1 MVQLNRNF
9 RQRSIKSELPNCP
22 RIRNSA
28 PTSYTTTNTT
38 KRPLAAPSRIHSHSA
53 QLLSYSPFVE
63 GAVEPRTQS
72 SLPPNMAT
80 IVGSSSGEP
89 LSSAP
94 QYEQA
99 YDDDTP
105 LFTCLS
111 CSIAFPNPEDQRTHY
126 RSDLHRYNMKR
137 RVANLPPVKADVFN
151 AKILQRRAALAQEAQ
166 TAVTPDKCEAC
177 DKKFSSQ
184 NAYRDHLNSKKHKEN
199 VAKLE
204 KRKTATAT
212 DAAAVPATGADGEQ
226 VPLVFRVPK
235 PTDEPTSTTDAASAP
250 ASTRSTTDAAIVA
263 AEKRQNARDTL
274 MVSEDATEEQIQA
287 AIDAKVASS
296 RRIDPTHECIFCAKS
311 GFTELKDTLAHMSKA
326 HGFFIPDS
334 EYIVDLPGLVSYLAD
349 KVSIGNICLYC
360 NGRGKGFHN
369 VESVRNHML
378 DKFHCKIAYSDQE
391 DQLELGDFYDFTS
404 SYPADEEEEWEDED
418 AEDGEEMD
426 VDDEAQVMDLT
437 TTKSAGADEERDD
450 QIRYGDSEL
459 ELVLPSGARLGHR
472 SLRRYYQQ
480 SLRETP
486 TTSAATSQ
494 DLSRRYA
501 GGGALARRLIA
512 ESGMHHH
519 HRDGTL
525 VTGRHGQ
532 VIKARNRGEAREA
545 KKHITEFRDRNK
557 REQYKTRIGFRNNNQ
572 KHFRDPLLQ

>member
-1 MVQLNRNF
+1 
-9 RQRSIKSELPNCP
+9 
-22 RIRNSA
+22 
-28 PTSYTTTNTT
+28 
-38 KRPLAAPSRIHSHSA
+38 
-53 QLLSYSPFVE
+53 
-63 GAVEPRTQS
+63 
-72 SLPPNMAT
+72 MAT
-80 IVGSSSGEP
+80 IVGASNGEP
-89 LSSAP
+89 SSAP
-94 QYEQA
+94 QYEQG

-111 CSIAFPNPEDQRTHY
+111 CSIAFPNPDDQRTHY

-151 AKILQRRAALAQEAQ
+151 AKILERRAALAQEAET
-166 TAVTPDKCEAC
+166 TATPDKCEAC
-177 DKKFSSQ
+177 DKKFASQ
-184 NAYRDHLNSKKHKEN
+184 NAYLAHLNSKKHKEN
-199 VAKLE
+199 AAKLDK
-204 KRKTATAT
+204 KRANAASQAGPSTAVAA
-212 DAAAVPATGADGEQ
+212 DADTEQ

-235 PTDEPTSTTDAASAP
+235 PTASDAEPASAP
-250 ASTRSTTDAAIVA
+250 AADVA
-263 AEKRQNARDTL
+263 ASSAAAADKKQNARETL

-296 RRIDPTHECIFCAKS
+296 RRIDPNHECMFCAKS
-311 GFTELKDTLAHMSKA
+311 GFGELKDTLAHMSKA

-334 EYIVDLPGLVSYLAD
+334 EYIVDLPGLVAYLAD

-378 DKFHCKIAYSDQE
+378 DKFHCKIAYSDPE

-404 SYPADEEEEWEDED
+404 SYPADEDEEWEDDDAEED
-418 AEDGEEMD
+418 AEDDMD
-426 VDDEAQVMDLT
+426 VDGEGKVLDLT
-437 TTKSAGADEERDD
+437 TKAGKKSATADAEEHDD

-480 SLRETP
+480 SLREVP
-486 TTSAATSQ
+486 MGSARDQT
-494 DLSRRYA
+494 DLSRRYG

-512 ESGMHHH
+512 ESGMGHHDG
-519 HRDGTL
+519 DGTL
-525 VTGRHGQ
+525 VTGRGGQ

-545 KKHITEFRDRNK
+545 KKHITEFRDRSR

>member
-1 MVQLNRNF
+1 MATL
-9 RQRSIKSELPNCP
+9 
-22 RIRNSA
+22 
-28 PTSYTTTNTT
+28 
-38 KRPLAAPSRIHSHSA
+38 
-53 QLLSYSPFVE
+53 
-63 GAVEPRTQS
+63 VEPS
-72 SLPPNMAT
+72 
-80 IVGSSSGEP
+80 GGEP
-89 LSSAP
+89 SSAP
-94 QYEQA
+94 QYDQN

-151 AKILQRRAALAQEAQ
+151 AKILERRAALAQEAQ

-177 DKKFSSQ
+177 DKKFASQ

-199 VAKLE
+199 VARLE
-204 KRKTATAT
+204 KRRQEQAGPSSA
-212 DAAAVPATGADGEQ
+212 AAAVESNDEQ

-235 PTDEPTSTTDAASAP
+235 PVGEQIAESPTAP
-250 ASTRSTTDAAIVA
+250 ALTRSTTDAAIVA
-263 AEKRQNARDTL
+263 EEKKQNARHTL
-274 MVSEDATEEQIQA
+274 MVPEDASEEQIQA

-296 RRIDPTHECIFCAKS
+296 RRVDPTHECIFCAKT

-369 VESVRNHML
+369 LESVRNHML
-378 DKFHCKIAYSDQE
+378 DKFHCKIAYSDEE

-404 SYPADEEEEWEDED
+404 SYPADEDEEWEDAGDDED
-418 AEDGEEMD
+418 ADEEMEVDGEE
-426 VDDEAQVMDLT
+426 QVLDM
-437 TTKSAGADEERDD
+437 TTKSSKKNVSGAEEEHDD

-480 SLRETP
+480 SLRDTP
-486 TTSAATSQ
+486 LGSSGTDQ
-494 DLSRRYA
+494 DLSRRYG

-512 ESGMHHH
+512 ESGMGHHDG
-519 HRDGTL
+519 DGTL

>member
-1 MVQLNRNF
+1 
-9 RQRSIKSELPNCP
+9 
-22 RIRNSA
+22 
-28 PTSYTTTNTT
+28 
-38 KRPLAAPSRIHSHSA
+38 
-53 QLLSYSPFVE
+53 
-63 GAVEPRTQS
+63 
-72 SLPPNMAT
+72 MAT

-89 LSSAP
+89 SSAP
-94 QYEQA
+94 QYDQV

-151 AKILQRRAALAQEAQ
+151 AKILERRAALAQEAQ
-166 TAVTPDKCEAC
+166 TAVTLDKCEAC
-177 DKKFSSQ
+177 DKKFASQ

-199 VAKLE
+199 LAKLE
-204 KRKTATAT
+204 KKAAATAT
-212 DAAAVPATGADGEQ
+212 QAHAGAATTESNGEQ

-235 PTDEPTSTTDAASAP
+235 PATEETSTSTPAP
-250 ASTRSTTDAAIVA
+250 ALTRTTTDAAIVA
-263 AEKRQNARDTL
+263 AEKKQSARDAL

-311 GFTELKDTLAHMSKA
+311 GFAELKDTLAHMSKT

-360 NGRGKGFHN
+360 NGRGKGFHS

-404 SYPADEEEEWEDED
+404 SYPADEDEEWED
-418 AEDGEEMD
+418 ADG
-426 VDDEAQVMDLT
+426 DDGDNMEVEGEGQVLDLT
-437 TTKSAGADEERDD
+437 TSKSSGADEERDN

-486 TTSAATSQ
+486 MGSSAADQ
-494 DLSRRYA
+494 NDLSRRYG

-512 ESGMHHH
+512 ESGMGHHDG
-519 HRDGTL
+519 DGTL

-545 KKHITEFRDRNK
+545 KKHITEFRDRNR
-557 REQYKTRIGFRNNNQ
+557 REQYKTKIGFRNNNQ

>member
-1 MVQLNRNF
+1 
-9 RQRSIKSELPNCP
+9 
-22 RIRNSA
+22 
-28 PTSYTTTNTT
+28 
-38 KRPLAAPSRIHSHSA
+38 
-53 QLLSYSPFVE
+53 
-63 GAVEPRTQS
+63 
-72 SLPPNMAT
+72 
-80 IVGSSSGEP
+80 
-89 LSSAP
+89 
-94 QYEQA
+94 
-99 YDDDTP
+99 
-105 LFTCLS
+105 
-111 CSIAFPNPEDQRTHY
+111 
-126 RSDLHRYNMKR
+126 MKR

-151 AKILQRRAALAQEAQ
+151 AKILERRAALAQEAQ

-177 DKKFSSQ
+177 DKKFASQ
-184 NAYRDHLNSKKHKEN
+184 NAYRDHLNAKKHKEN

-204 KRKTATAT
+204 RKKASQAGPSSEVATEGNA
-212 DAAAVPATGADGEQ
+212 GGEEQ

-235 PTDEPTSTTDAASAP
+235 PSAVDATSNDAAAEP
-250 ASTRSTTDAAIVA
+250 AVNAAVVA
-263 AEKRQNARDTL
+263 AEKKQNARDTL
-274 MVSEDATEEQIQA
+274 MVSPDATEEQIQA
-287 AIDAKVASS
+287 AIDAKVATSK
-296 RRIDPTHECIFCAKS
+296 RIDPTHECIFCAKT
-311 GFTELKDTLAHMSKA
+311 GFTQLTDTLAHMSKA

-334 EYIVDLPGLVSYLAD
+334 EYLSDLPGLVSYLAD

-378 DKFHCKIAYSDQE
+378 DKFHCKIAYADME

-404 SYPADEEEEWEDED
+404 SYPQDEDEEWEDED
-418 AEDGEEMD
+418 GEDVDEDEDMEVDGEQGQVLDLKSSKKSASANVEDG
-426 VDDEAQVMDLT
+426 
-437 TTKSAGADEERDD
+437 DD

-486 TTSAATSQ
+486 MGSSSNQ
-494 DLSRRYA
+494 DDLSRRYG

-512 ESGMHHH
+512 ESGMGHHDG
-519 HRDGTL
+519 DGTL
-525 VTGRHGQ
+525 VTGRGGQ

>member
-1 MVQLNRNF
+1 
-9 RQRSIKSELPNCP
+9 
-22 RIRNSA
+22 
-28 PTSYTTTNTT
+28 
-38 KRPLAAPSRIHSHSA
+38 
-53 QLLSYSPFVE
+53 
-63 GAVEPRTQS
+63 
-72 SLPPNMAT
+72 MAT
-80 IVGSSSGEP
+80 IVGSSVGEP
-89 LSSAP
+89 SLTP
-94 QYEQA
+94 QYDQG

-111 CSIAFPNPEDQRTHY
+111 CSIAFPNPDDQRTHY

-137 RVANLPPVKADVFN
+137 RVANLPPVKTDVFN
-151 AKILQRRAALAQEAQ
+151 AKILERRAALTQEAQ

-177 DKKFSSQ
+177 EKKFATQ
-184 NAYRDHLNSKKHKEN
+184 NAYRDHLNAKKHKEN

-204 KRKTATAT
+204 NKK
-212 DAAAVPATGADGEQ
+212 AASEAGPSSAVASNANGEQ

-235 PTDEPTSTTDAASAP
+235 PTADETSTSTSEAAP
-250 ASTRSTTDAAIVA
+250 TTPSTEAAVAA
-263 AEKRQNARDTL
+263 AEKKKNPRDAL
-274 MVSEDATEEQIQA
+274 VVSEGATEQQIQA

-296 RRIDPTHECIFCAKS
+296 RRIDANHECIFCAKS
-311 GFTELKDTLAHMSKA
+311 GFAELKDTLAHMSKA

-334 EYIVDLPGLVSYLAD
+334 EYLVDLPGLVSYLAD

-369 VESVRNHML
+369 AESVRNHML
-378 DKFHCKIAYSDQE
+378 DKYHCKIAYSDPE

-404 SYPADEEEEWEDED
+404 SYPAGEDEEWEDADGVDVED
-418 AEDGEEMD
+418 EDMETDGDEEVLD
-426 VDDEAQVMDLT
+426 IT
-437 TTKSAGADEERDD
+437 TTKSGKKSSDADVEERDD

-480 SLRETP
+480 SLREAPMGSGTDH
-486 TTSAATSQ
+486 
-494 DLSRRYA
+494 DLSRRYG

-512 ESGMHHH
+512 ESGMGHHDG
-519 HRDGTL
+519 DGTL
-525 VTGRHGQ
+525 VTGRGGQ

-545 KKHITEFRDRNK
+545 KKHVTEFRDRNR

>member
-1 MVQLNRNF
+1 MATL
-9 RQRSIKSELPNCP
+9 
-22 RIRNSA
+22 
-28 PTSYTTTNTT
+28 
-38 KRPLAAPSRIHSHSA
+38 
-53 QLLSYSPFVE
+53 
-63 GAVEPRTQS
+63 VEPS
-72 SLPPNMAT
+72 
-80 IVGSSSGEP
+80 GGEP
-89 LSSAP
+89 LSAP
-94 QYEQA
+94 QYDQG

-151 AKILQRRAALAQEAQ
+151 AKILERRAALAHEAQ
-166 TAVTPDKCEAC
+166 TAITPDKCEAC
-177 DKKFSSQ
+177 DKKFASQ
-184 NAYRDHLNSKKHKEN
+184 NAHRDHLNSKKHKEN

-204 KRKTATAT
+204 RRKASQASQ
-212 DAAAVPATGADGEQ
+212 AGPSSVPAADSNGD

-235 PTDEPTSTTDAASAP
+235 PADDETSTSVAAP
-250 ASTRSTTDAAIVA
+250 ALTRSTTDADVVA
-263 AEKRQNARDTL
+263 EEKKQNARDAL
-274 MVSEDATEEQIQA
+274 MISEDATEEQIQA

-296 RRIDPTHECIFCAKS
+296 RRINPNHECIFCAKI

-404 SYPADEEEEWEDED
+404 SYPADEEEEWED
-418 AEDGEEMD
+418 ADGEGDENDENEME
-426 VDDEAQVMDLT
+426 VDEDEQVLDLT
-437 TTKSAGADEERDD
+437 TKSGKKASNGNGDDEERDD

-486 TTSAATSQ
+486 MGSGGTDH
-494 DLSRRYA
+494 DLSRRYG

-512 ESGMHHH
+512 ESGMGHHDG
-519 HRDGTL
+519 DGTL

>member
-1 MVQLNRNF
+1 M
-9 RQRSIKSELPNCP
+9 
-22 RIRNSA
+22 
-28 PTSYTTTNTT
+28 T
-38 KRPLAAPSRIHSHSA
+38 
-53 QLLSYSPFVE
+53 
-63 GAVEPRTQS
+63 
-72 SLPPNMAT
+72 T
-80 IVGSSSGEP
+80 IVGSSAGEP
-89 LSSAP
+89 STAP
-94 QYEQA
+94 QYEQG

-111 CSIAFPNPEDQRTHY
+111 CSIAFPNPDDQRTHY

-151 AKILQRRAALAQEAQ
+151 AKILERRAALAQEAQ

-177 DKKFSSQ
+177 DKKFASQ
-184 NAYRDHLNSKKHKEN
+184 NAYRDHLNAKKHKEN
-199 VAKLE
+199 VAKLD
-204 KRKTATAT
+204 KRK
-212 DAAAVPATGADGEQ
+212 AAQPGPSSAVAEGDQEQ

-235 PTDEPTSTTDAASAP
+235 PSTTSTSTSDAVTP
-250 ASTRSTTDAAIVA
+250 STEAAVVA
-263 AEKRQNARDTL
+263 AEKKQSARDTL

-296 RRIDPTHECIFCAKS
+296 RRIDATHECIFCAKT

-334 EYIVDLPGLVSYLAD
+334 EYLVDLPGLVSYLAD

-378 DKFHCKIAYSDQE
+378 DKYHCKIAYSDPE

-404 SYPADEEEEWEDED
+404 SYPADEDEEWEDADGDDIED
-418 AEDGEEMD
+418 EDEDMEVDGEG
-426 VDDEAQVMDLT
+426 QVLDLT
-437 TTKSAGADEERDD
+437 TKSKKSSSTDVEERDD

-486 TTSAATSQ
+486 MGSAGNQ
-494 DLSRRYA
+494 DDLSRRYG

-512 ESGMHHH
+512 ESGMGHHDG
-519 HRDGTL
+519 DGTL
-525 VTGRHGQ
+525 VTGRGGQ

-545 KKHITEFRDRNK
+545 KKHITEFRDRNR
-557 REQYKTRIGFRNNNQ
+557 REQYKTKIGFRNNNQ

>member
-1 MVQLNRNF
+1 
-9 RQRSIKSELPNCP
+9 
-22 RIRNSA
+22 
-28 PTSYTTTNTT
+28 
-38 KRPLAAPSRIHSHSA
+38 
-53 QLLSYSPFVE
+53 
-63 GAVEPRTQS
+63 
-72 SLPPNMAT
+72 MAT
-80 IVGSSSGEP
+80 LVGSSSSEP
-89 LSSAP
+89 STAP
-94 QYEQA
+94 QYEQ

-151 AKILQRRAALAQEAQ
+151 AKILERRAALVQEAQ
-166 TAVTPDKCEAC
+166 TATVPDRCEAC
-177 DKKFSSQ
+177 DKKFASQ
-184 NAYRDHLNSKKHKEN
+184 NAFRAHLESKKHKEN
-199 VAKLE
+199 EARLS
-204 KRKTATAT
+204 RRQ
-212 DAAAVPATGADGEQ
+212 AAANTEASEIAPSEDGKEE

-235 PTDEPTSTTDAASAP
+235 PTAEAP
-250 ASTRSTTDAAIVA
+250 ALTRSTTDAAIVA
-263 AEKRQNARDTL
+263 EEKKKNARDTL
-274 MVSEDATEEQIQA
+274 MVSEDASEEQIQA
-287 AIDAKVASS
+287 AVDAKVASS
-296 RRIDPTHECIFCAKS
+296 RRIDVEHECIFCPKS
-311 GFTELKDTLAHMSKA
+311 GFGELKDNLAHMSKA

-369 VESVRNHML
+369 TESVRNHML
-378 DKFHCKIAYSDQE
+378 DKYHCKIAYSDPE

-404 SYPADEEEEWEDED
+404 SYPAEEDEEWEDAD
-418 AEDGEEMD
+418 AEEEEEMEVDGEG
-426 VDDEAQVMDLT
+426 QVLDLT
-437 TTKSAGADEERDD
+437 TKKSGEEEEKDD

-472 SLRRYYQQ
+472 SLRRYYAQ

-486 TTSAATSQ
+486 LNSSRADE
-494 DLSRRYA
+494 DLSRRYG

-512 ESGMHHH
+512 ESGMGHHDG
-519 HRDGTL
+519 DGTL

>member
-1 MVQLNRNF
+1 
-9 RQRSIKSELPNCP
+9 
-22 RIRNSA
+22 
-28 PTSYTTTNTT
+28 
-38 KRPLAAPSRIHSHSA
+38 
-53 QLLSYSPFVE
+53 
-63 GAVEPRTQS
+63 
-72 SLPPNMAT
+72 MAT

-89 LSSAP
+89 SSAP
-94 QYEQA
+94 QYEQG

-111 CSIAFPNPEDQRTHY
+111 CSIAFPNPDDQRTHY

-137 RVANLPPVKADVFN
+137 RVANLPPVKAEVFN
-151 AKILQRRAALAQEAQ
+151 AKILERRAALAQEAQ

-177 DKKFSSQ
+177 DKKFASQ

-199 VAKLE
+199 VAKFD
-204 KRKTATAT
+204 KKKASQAGPSS
-212 DAAAVPATGADGEQ
+212 APATGADSNDEQ

-235 PTDEPTSTTDAASAP
+235 PTADSTSTSTADATAAP
-250 ASTRSTTDAAIVA
+250 TMSTTESAIVA
-263 AEKRQNARDTL
+263 AEKKQNARHTL
-274 MVSEDATEEQIQA
+274 MISEDASEEQIQA

-296 RRIDPTHECIFCAKS
+296 RRIDPNHECIFCAKT

-326 HGFFIPDS
+326 HGFFIPESD
-334 EYIVDLPGLVSYLAD
+334 YLVDLPGLISYLAD

-369 VESVRNHML
+369 AESVRNHML
-378 DKFHCKIAYSDQE
+378 DKFHCKIAYSDPE

-404 SYPADEEEEWEDED
+404 SYPTDEDEEWEDED
-418 AEDGEEMD
+418 GEDVADDME
-426 VDDEAQVMDLT
+426 VDDQVTDLT
-437 TTKSAGADEERDD
+437 TTKKSSKKANVEEDGDD
-450 QIRYGDSEL
+450 QVRYGDSEF

-480 SLRETP
+480 SLREAP
-486 TTSAATSQ
+486 MGSTSDRD
-494 DLSRRYA
+494 DLSRRYG

-512 ESGMHHH
+512 ESGMGHHDG
-519 HRDGTL
+519 DGTL
-525 VTGRHGQ
+525 VTGRGGQ

-545 KKHITEFRDRNK
+545 KRHINEFRDRNMK
-557 REQYKTRIGFRNNNQ
+557 EQHKTRIGFRNNNQ

>member
-1 MVQLNRNF
+1 
-9 RQRSIKSELPNCP
+9 
-22 RIRNSA
+22 
-28 PTSYTTTNTT
+28 
-38 KRPLAAPSRIHSHSA
+38 
-53 QLLSYSPFVE
+53 
-63 GAVEPRTQS
+63 
-72 SLPPNMAT
+72 MAT
-80 IVGSSSGEP
+80 IVGASAGEP
-89 LSSAP
+89 SSAP
-94 QYEQA
+94 QYEQG

-111 CSIAFPNPEDQRTHY
+111 CSIAFPNPDDQRTHY

-151 AKILQRRAALAQEAQ
+151 AKILERRAALAQEAQ

-177 DKKFSSQ
+177 DKKFASQ
-184 NAYRDHLNSKKHKEN
+184 NAYRDHLNAKKHKEN

-204 KRKTATAT
+204 KRKASQAGPSS
-212 DAAAVPATGADGEQ
+212 APATEANDEQ

-235 PTDEPTSTTDAASAP
+235 PSTDAAST
-250 ASTRSTTDAAIVA
+250 STSSDAAPTTPSTNAAVVA
-263 AEKRQNARDTL
+263 AEKKQSARDTL
-274 MVSEDATEEQIQA
+274 MVSEDATDEQIQA

-296 RRIDPTHECIFCAKS
+296 RRIDPNHECIFCAKT

-334 EYIVDLPGLVSYLAD
+334 EYLVDLPGLVSYLAD

-369 VESVRNHML
+369 AESVRNHML

-404 SYPADEEEEWEDED
+404 SYPADEDEEWEDADGDDVED
-418 AEDGEEMD
+418 EDMEVDGEG
-426 VDDEAQVMDLT
+426 QVLDLT
-437 TTKSAGADEERDD
+437 TKSKKSNADDVEERDD

-486 TTSAATSQ
+486 MGSAANQ
-494 DLSRRYA
+494 DDLSRRYG

-512 ESGMHHH
+512 ESGMGHHDG
-519 HRDGTL
+519 DGTL
-525 VTGRHGQ
+525 VTGRGGQ
-532 VIKARNRGEAREA
+532 IIKARNRGEAREA
-545 KKHITEFRDRNK
+545 KKHITEFRDRNR
-557 REQYKTRIGFRNNNQ
+557 REQYKTKIGFRNNNQ